1 VITVGPGFSTTAGA
15 ANQVPPG
22 LEAAMDAAATSA
34 LIELFAGYR
43 VTVERSVG
51 LQAPLAALGVVR
63 FTAPGMT
70 GTATLGVSAATLR
83 RSNARGTSDRDWIA
97 ELANQFLGRFKLKLL
112 RAGFELWSM
121 TPASVTGRLLITAVS
136 QPGIAPVEF
145 RDVNGGAVACWMQIE
160 INGPLK
166 ITPPASDAA
175 IPHEGDLILF
185 DS

>member
-1 VITVGPGFSTTAGA
+1 MITVGPGFSMTAGA

-70 GTATLGVSAATLR
+70 GTATLGVSAATSES
-83 RSNARGTSDRDWIA
+83 RSRAAMAMRNGSGGASSAMPKALPLMFPSGWAKR
-97 ELANQFLGRFKLKLL
+97 
-112 RAGFELWSM
+112 RAGRQSCRQSYPSCDRKLRHMHLS
-121 TPASVTGRLLITAVS
+121 R
-136 QPGIAPVEF
+136 
-145 RDVNGGAVACWMQIE
+145 
-160 INGPLK
+160 
-166 ITPPASDAA
+166 
-175 IPHEGDLILF
+175 
-185 DS
+185 